1 MIPDDKSDEDSK
13 KESQETTKSRS
24 KVTGKPNQIRVKVNA
39 TVKAKT
45 KSPKTKAPLTTVTKT
60 TTIETTTKS
69 IDDNDY
75 NYDDEL
81 EDDESISE
89 MDYADSFAKN
99 YWDIQCINRSGDDNF
114 KSVKQINSKKSNVQ
128 VPVNVYKQ
136 DIAINM
142 TAYWTEE
149 LDKEFSKNYD
159 TDNELFW
166 QYFCSTQGLFRRY
179 PAAYWSGIKNDFFDC
194 RLQTWYITAAA
205 SPKDVIILLDV
216 SGSMTGLRLEIG
228 KNNFL
233 FFPLSIHNK
242 NLNCLFYF
250 NRQKVNRIHF
260 GHIYRQRLF

>member
-1 MIPDDKSDEDSK
+1 MLASDADKSDDTEETTDAK
-13 KESQETTKSRS
+13 KQSQESAKKTRVSA
-24 KVTGKPNQIRVKVNA
+24 KPNQIRVKVNA
-39 TVKAKT
+39 TQKPKS
-45 KSPKTKAPLTTVTKT
+45 KSPKTKSPTTTTLKT
-60 TTIETTTKS
+60 TTVDTLTIKEQKGE
-69 IDDNDY
+69 NDY
-75 NYDDEL
+75 DDDYD
-81 EDDESISE
+81 EDLDDDDGISE
-89 MDYADSFAKN
+89 MDYEDSFAKT
-99 YWDIQCINRSGDDNF
+99 YWDIPCINRSSDDNF

-136 DIAINM
+136 DMAINM

-159 TDNELFW
+159 NDNELFW

-228 KNNFL
+228 
-233 FFPLSIHNK
+233 
-242 NLNCLFYF
+242 
-250 NRQKVNRIHF
+250 
-260 GHIYRQRLF
+260 

>member
-1 MIPDDKSDEDSK
+1 MIPDDKSEEESLDINFV
-13 KESQETTKSRS
+13 KESQETTKSKS
-24 KVTGKPNQIRVKVNA
+24 KVSAKPNQIRVKINA
-39 TVKAKT
+39 TKKNKT
-45 KSPKTKAPLTTVTKT
+45 KAPKTKAPTTTATKT

-69 IDDNDY
+69 DNDNDY
-75 NYDDEL
+75 NYDDDL
-81 EDDESISE
+81 EDEDSISE
-89 MDYADSFAKN
+89 MDYADSFAKS

-159 TDNELFW
+159 NDNELFW

-228 KNNFL
+228 KTS
-233 FFPLSIHNK
+233 FF
-242 NLNCLFYF
+242 
-250 NRQKVNRIHF
+250 HF
-260 GHIYRQRLF
+260 IFH